1 MTQRVDFGAFSFDA
15 PEDWTL
21 SSVFLSGPVEEAPTQ
36 GMLTTKAVPPFQRN
50 LITTMESVPVDETVE
65 GFVKKQADAL
75 AAAKVVRQEASP
87 PEVVTLG
94 DGQGRGLLTEQVI
107 SGPRGEKVRQM
118 QLVFIKGNVA
128 YTAIASHLD
137 GASFESARAEF
148 RTMLL
153 SYR

>member
-15 PEDWTL
+15 PDKWTL

-50 LITTMESVPVDETVE
+50 LITTMEAVSPQETVE
-65 GFVKKQADAL
+65 SFVKKQSDAL
-75 AAAKVVRQEASP
+75 AAAKVARQEVAP
-87 PEVVTLG
+87 PELVTLA
-94 DGQGRGLLTEQVI
+94 DGQVRGLLTEQVI

-137 GASFESARAEF
+137 GTAFEGARAEF
-148 RTMLL
+148 RSMLL